1 MRMQKML
8 SIILTAVLMMTTLFG
23 LLGEKYDVY
32 ENIRYGEAERDL
44 VSVYVPK
51 NAYGREK
58 NGCVIVIHGGSW
70 NGGEK
75 EDMAPFCKKI
85 AMQGYIAAT
94 MSYSLCDK
102 TEITDVTVYTMLD
115 EITQCTRALQQF
127 SDEKG
132 LHIEALALSGYSAGG
147 HLGLLYSYARPQD
160 AAIPLVFTANRVG
173 PADLTTAAWGDGAY
187 RMCSRLLG
195 MELTEEMQQSGEA
208 DRLCREISPVY
219 YVTKD
224 TMPSIF
230 AYAGNDLIVT
240 KGNRTAMVDKFQ
252 ETFGKNG
259 SGYEYIFYPMSGHGL
274 LLDPVSEYKYD
285 RALFRYC
292 ETYFGYAGR

>member
-8 SIILTAVLMMTTLFG
+8 SIILTAVLMLTTLFG

-32 ENIRYGEAERDL
+32 ENIRYGEAARDL

-51 NAYGREK
+51 SACDREE
-58 NGCVIVIHGGSW
+58 NGCVLILHGGSW

-85 AMQGYIAAT
+85 AMHGYIAAT

-102 TEITDVTVYTMLD
+102 TEITDVTVFTMLD
-115 EITQCTRALQQF
+115 EITQCIRGIQQF

-132 LHIEALALSGYSAGG
+132 LHITKMALSGYSAGG
-147 HLGLLYSYARPQD
+147 HLSMLYSYARPQD

-173 PADLTTAAWGDGAY
+173 PADMTTAAWGQGAY
-187 RMCSRLLG
+187 RMCEKLVGR
-195 MELTEEMQQSGEA
+195 ELTKEMQESGEA
-208 DRLCREISPVY
+208 DRLCREISPVC
-219 YVTKD
+219 YVNES

-230 AYAGNDLIVT
+230 AYAGNDPIVT
-240 KGNRTAMVDKFQ
+240 RGNRTAMVNKFR
-252 ETFGKNG
+252 ETFGENG
-259 SGYEYIFYPMSGHGL
+259 SGYDYIFYPLSGHGL
-274 LLDPVSEYKYD
+274 LLDPASEIKYD
-285 RALFRYC
+285 KTLFRYC
-292 ETYFGYAGR
+292 ETYFGY

>member
-8 SIILTAVLMMTTLFG
+8 SVILTAVLMLTTLFG

-32 ENIRYGEAERDL
+32 ENIRYGEAARDL

-51 NAYGREK
+51 SACDREE
-58 NGCVIVIHGGSW
+58 NGCVLILHGGSW

-85 AMQGYIAAT
+85 AMHGYIAAT

-102 TEITDVTVYTMLD
+102 TEITDVTVFTMLD
-115 EITQCTRALQQF
+115 EITQCIRGIQQF

-132 LHIEALALSGYSAGG
+132 LHITKMALSGYSAGG
-147 HLGLLYSYARPQD
+147 HLSMLYSYARPQD

-173 PADLTTAAWGDGAY
+173 PADMTTAAWGQGAY
-187 RMCSRLLG
+187 RMCEKLVGR
-195 MELTEEMQQSGEA
+195 ELTKEMQESGEA
-208 DRLCREISPVY
+208 DRLCREISPVC
-219 YVTKD
+219 YVNES

-230 AYAGNDLIVT
+230 AYAGNDPIVT
-240 KGNRTAMVDKFQ
+240 RGNRTAMVNKFR
-252 ETFGKNG
+252 ETFGENG
-259 SGYEYIFYPMSGHGL
+259 SGYDYIFYPLSGHGL
-274 LLDPVSEYKYD
+274 LLDPASEIKYD
-285 RALFRYC
+285 KTLFRYC
-292 ETYFGYAGR
+292 ETYFGY

>member
-1 MRMQKML
+1 MQRIL
-8 SIILTAVLMMTTLFG
+8 SMILTAVLMCTTLFG

-32 ENIRYGEAERDL
+32 ENIRYGDAARDL

-51 NAYGREK
+51 NAYHREK
-58 NGCVIVIHGGSW
+58 NGCVLILHGGSW

-102 TEITDVTVYTMLD
+102 VEITDVTVFTMLD
-115 EITQCTRALQQF
+115 EITACSRALQKF
-127 SDEKG
+127 SDEKN
-132 LHIEALALSGYSAGG
+132 LHIASLALSGYSVGG
-147 HLGLLYSYARPQD
+147 HLSMLYSYARPQD
-160 AAIPLVFTANRVG
+160 SAIPLVFTANRVG
-173 PADLTTAAWGDGAY
+173 PADLTARAWGKGAY
-187 RMCSRLLG
+187 RMCSRLVRQ
-195 MELTEEMQQSGEA
+195 ELTEEMQQSGEA

-219 YVTKD
+219 YITEA
-224 TMPSIF
+224 TIPSIF
-230 AYAGNDLIVT
+230 AYAGNDPIVT
-240 KGNRTAMVDKFQ
+240 KGNRTAMVKKFG
-252 ETFGKNG
+252 EVFGENG
-259 SGYEYIFYPMSGHGL
+259 NGYDYIFYPMSGHGL

-285 RALFRYC
+285 QALFRYC

>member
-8 SIILTAVLMMTTLFG
+8 SVILTAVLMLTTLFG

-32 ENIRYGEAERDL
+32 ENIRYGEAARDL

-51 NAYGREK
+51 SACDREE
-58 NGCVIVIHGGSW
+58 NGCVLILHGGSW

-85 AMQGYIAAT
+85 AMHGYIAAT

-102 TEITDVTVYTMLD
+102 TEITDVTVFTMLD
-115 EITQCTRALQQF
+115 EITQCIRGIQQF

-132 LHIEALALSGYSAGG
+132 LHITKMALSGYSAGG
-147 HLGLLYSYARPQD
+147 HLSMLYSYARPQD

-173 PADLTTAAWGDGAY
+173 PADMTTAAWGQGAY
-187 RMCSRLLG
+187 RMCEKLVGR
-195 MELTEEMQQSGEA
+195 ELTKEMQESGEA
-208 DRLCREISPVY
+208 DRLCREISPVC
-219 YVTKD
+219 YVNES

-230 AYAGNDLIVT
+230 AYAGNDPIVT
-240 KGNRTAMVDKFQ
+240 RGNRTAMVNKFR
-252 ETFGKNG
+252 ETFGENG
-259 SGYEYIFYPMSGHGL
+259 SGYDYIFYPLSGHGL
-274 LLDPVSEYKYD
+274 LLDPTSEIKYD
-285 RALFRYC
+285 KTLFRYC
-292 ETYFGYAGR
+292 ETYFGY

>member
-8 SIILTAVLMMTTLFG
+8 SVILTAVLMLTTLFG

-32 ENIRYGEAERDL
+32 ENVRYGEAARDL

-51 NAYGREK
+51 SACDREE
-58 NGCVIVIHGGSW
+58 NGCVLILHGGSW

-85 AMQGYIAAT
+85 AMHGYIAAT

-102 TEITDVTVYTMLD
+102 TEITDVTVFTMLD
-115 EITQCTRALQQF
+115 EITQCIRGIQQF

-132 LHIEALALSGYSAGG
+132 LHITKMALSGYSAGG
-147 HLGLLYSYARPQD
+147 HLSMLYSYARTQD

-173 PADLTTAAWGDGAY
+173 PADMTTAAWGQGAY
-187 RMCSRLLG
+187 RMCEKLVGR
-195 MELTEEMQQSGEA
+195 ELTKEMQESGEA
-208 DRLCREISPVY
+208 DRLCREISPVC
-219 YVTKD
+219 YVNES

-230 AYAGNDLIVT
+230 AYAGNDPIVT
-240 KGNRTAMVDKFQ
+240 RGNRTAMVNKFR
-252 ETFGKNG
+252 ETFGENG
-259 SGYEYIFYPMSGHGL
+259 SGYDYIFYPLSGHGL
-274 LLDPVSEYKYD
+274 LLDPASEIKYD
-285 RALFRYC
+285 KTLFRYC
-292 ETYFGYAGR
+292 ETYFGY